1 MGKCDYK
8 VINPKTKE
16 STESLLYLALEKK
29 YPELGKASRIYEK
42 WKNSSFI
49 YSGSIKKYLK
59 SIKGDLYDENGEI
72 LAEHVINYEERVFVK
87 RNVEQPLGGIK
98 LSTNKWATK
107 SKEMAVSL
115 SKRIAFYKNKKFAS
129 REQSKI
135 QRLIDEL
142 LLIKTETDFLKG
154 LENFIVNTSEQFSDL
169 IDKIGDGTLEDMKKL
184 SDIDMHDMHN
194 IIQTYRNLDSLLQ
207 DAIKETERIEKGT
220 KVKGILDVTKPM
232 IERLRTL
239 TNDYSKITG
248 AYETLSMH
256 LLVSFLPGNEH
267 IEALR
272 EETRKIYF
280 IQEPE
285 ESKQKAE
292 ETDDQYNT
300 RIQNTIE
307 DIIVKTNMYDEED
320 RRAFFESLLRA
331 GDDISWISR
340 MALQAGN
347 TSSTLLRSLNILF
360 RKSEHTARLLQISKM
375 AELNPL
381 FQEYKEYMEGEG
393 KNVNNTKELYALIN
407 ELDSKGNATG
417 YYVGK
422 RKSVWQKERIQ
433 LETYIRDYEQHL
445 QKKESENNEE
455 EYKFWDIE
463 LNEPKREE
471 DKKRLKKLKRAARGN
486 INKTYTET
494 DKILKAQLDKISK
507 ESEKISEKYKEFRR
521 KVKSQRKI
529 KDISSNAY
537 TEIGVELNIL
547 REEISDIR
555 DTINGLEKEAHMYL
569 FKNYY
574 DEYRLPAVAALK
586 NIEAQDEVNLQTGKY
601 VSGET
606 RGEPEDFYKI
616 KILPDLTIEDYNSP
630 QFEKLQRLR
639 EEDVDNIQWKY
650 YKAIMTTVVESENQ
664 YPETYR
670 TFFKLPEIAKTGA
683 ERFEEDVNILKDP
696 VSIFRAYIK
705 PTLIEKTMNTPGYD
719 FDLNYENTMSNEA
732 LQKNGYRPNKAT
744 KQLPVYLKNS
754 GIELKNQSTNIQ
766 MLAMAGYS
774 TAVMYHEKTQILPY
788 IEMFLYI
795 LENRGKPAASGV
807 QKMMNVVRSS
817 LGQTF
822 LKTEDYFERTV
833 DKPEYVGKSNI
844 YKNALDEVNKR
855 MFGELVNQTLN
866 INIPLPGTKYQL
878 SVMKLFRLFT
888 MNTSTTLLSFNVKAG
903 IANVNYG
910 VVQHLTDTF
919 GNEFFDKK
927 SIGKSYLEYGRQ
939 FHQLLGDIGKD
950 YPTSKLNL
958 LGLIFDPQND
968 FNPNEHH
975 YKYSN
980 KIYAILNSNS
990 LQGVNS
996 VGEHFLHQIIMGAI
1010 LQETKVLNE
1019 SGEYLKKGEGT
1030 TKDRDK
1036 AMSLYE
1042 AYSKVSKGP
1051 KSYELFLDKR
1061 VAKIEIRQGTRKRRL
1076 AYKGGNIHAYKI
1088 SDLDFE
1094 ENGVP
1099 IRLLTNI
1106 IQGLNEQMFGP
1117 YSWVTDPPMKK
1128 TILGTLLLQMRKFFP
1143 KGIQRT
1149 WARFTNEIYTMYAAG
1164 LKGEFSQYFID
1175 IREQSS
1181 SKRYFDYLDLA
1192 KTGEDDISLDYI
1204 NQGPSAQYDPKFERI
1219 REALNP
1225 TLFRQG
1231 ALLTY
1236 HLWIK
1241 VTQLFGKEYEDS
1253 KAMKTSLMSLTKEQW
1268 RTLSN
1273 NEKANIRRLVVT
1285 ASMRA
1290 LLTSLAALLLSGKD
1304 DDEKYYK
1311 LAFYTFRLNTE
1322 LNAYYSPAEMNRLM
1336 QSPAVTLSM
1345 LQRYINV
1352 YDQLIEDLYNGEF
1365 EVYQSGSRKGT
1376 TKIGKALR
1384 AALPWGNVMQQHKY
1398 IEDVL
1403 NYHLKASTGIVKK

>member
-1 MGKCDYK
+1 MGKCNYE

-29 YPELGKASRIYEK
+29 YPELGEAAFIYEK
-42 WKNSSFI
+42 WKNSSNV
-49 YSGSIKKYLK
+49 YSGFIQKYLK
-59 SIKGDLYDENGEI
+59 SIKGPLYDENGEI
-72 LAEHVINYEERVFVK
+72 LAEHVINYEERVSTK
-87 RNVEQPLGGIK
+87 RNVEQPLGAIK
-98 LSTNKWATK
+98 LSATKWATK

-129 REQSKI
+129 REQAKI

-142 LLIKTETDFLKG
+142 LVISSDAQFLEG
-154 LENFIVNTSEQFSDL
+154 LENFIINTSEQFSDL
-169 IDKIGDGTLEDMKKL
+169 IDKIGNGSLEDMKKL
-184 SDIDMHDMHN
+184 SDLDMHDMHN
-194 IIQTYRNLDSLLQ
+194 ILQTYRNLNSILK
-207 DAIKETERIEKGT
+207 DAIDGTERIAKGT
-220 KVKGILDVTKPM
+220 NISGILDVTKPM
-232 IERLRTL
+232 LERLTTL
-239 TNDYSKITG
+239 TNDYSKINT
-248 AYETLSMH
+248 AYESLSMH

-285 ESKQKAE
+285 ESKQKADE
-292 ETDDQYNT
+292 KDNEYNT
-300 RIQNTIE
+300 RIQNKIE
-307 DIIVKTNMYDEED
+307 DIIVETNMYDERD
-320 RRAFFESLLRA
+320 RRVFFESLLRA

-381 FQEYKEYMEGEG
+381 FQEYKEYMKGLG
-393 KNVNNTKELYALIN
+393 KNINNTKELYDLIS
-407 ELDSKGNATG
+407 ELDSKGNSTG

-422 RKSVWQKERIQ
+422 RSSVWQKERVQ
-433 LETYIRDYEQHL
+433 LETYVRDYEQHL

-455 EYKFWDIE
+455 GYKFWDIE
-463 LNEPKREE
+463 LNEPVRDE
-471 DKKRLKKLKRAARGN
+471 DKTRLKKLKRAARGN

-507 ESEKISEKYKEFRR
+507 ESEKISEKYKAFRK
-521 KVKSQRKI
+521 KVHAQRKI
-529 KDISSNAY
+529 TNSSSDAY
-537 TEIGVELNIL
+537 ILIGRELNIL

-555 DTINGLEKEAHMYL
+555 DTIKGLEKEAHMYL
-569 FKNYY
+569 FQNYY
-574 DEYRLPAVAALK
+574 DEYRLPAVEALK
-586 NIEAQDEVNLQTGKY
+586 NIEAQDELNLATGKY

-616 KILPDLTIEDYNSP
+616 KILPELTLKDYNSP
-630 QFEKLQRLR
+630 QFEEMQRLR
-639 EEDVDNIQWKY
+639 KEDIDNIQWKY
-650 YKAIMTTVVESENQ
+650 YKAIMATVVESENQ

-670 TFFKLPEIAKTGA
+670 TFFKTPELAKSGA
-683 ERFEEDVNILKDP
+683 ERFEEDVNLLRDP
-696 VSIFRAYIK
+696 VSIFSAYIK
-705 PTLIEKTMNTPGYD
+705 PTLIEKTMNVSGVD
-719 FDLNYENTMSNEA
+719 FDLNYDNTMSNEA
-732 LQKNGYRPNKAT
+732 LQKNGYRVNQAT

-788 IEMFLYI
+788 VEMFLYI

-807 QKMMNVVRSS
+807 QKMMNAVRTS
-817 LGQTF
+817 LGKTF

-833 DKPEYVGKSNI
+833 DRPELAGKSNI

-866 INIPLPGTKYQL
+866 INIPIPGTKYSL
-878 SVMKLFRLFT
+878 NVMKLFRLFT
-888 MNTSTTLLSFNVKAG
+888 ANTSTTLLSFNVKAG

-910 VVQHLTDTF
+910 LVQHLTDTF

-927 SIGKSYLEYGRQ
+927 SIGKAYLEYGRQ
-939 FHQLLGDIGKD
+939 FHHLLDDIGKD

-975 YKYSN
+975 YKYTN
-980 KIYAILNSNS
+980 KTYAILNSNS
-990 LQGVNS
+990 LQGANS
-996 VGEHFLHQIIMGAI
+996 VGEHLLHQIIMGAI
-1010 LQETKVLNE
+1010 LQETKVLNAA
-1019 SGEYLKKGEGT
+1019 GQYLKKGEGT
-1030 TKDRDK
+1030 TENRDD

-1042 AYSKVSKGP
+1042 AYSKVSQGP
-1051 KSYELFLDKR
+1051 KSYELFVDKR

-1076 AYKGGNIHAYKI
+1076 DYKGGDIHPYKI
-1088 SDLDFE
+1088 SEYDFE

-1099 IRLLTNI
+1099 IRLLTNM
-1106 IQGLNEQMFGP
+1106 IQGLNEEMFGP
-1117 YSWVTDPPMKK
+1117 YSWITDPPMKK
-1128 TILGTLLLQMRKFFP
+1128 TILGSLLLQMRKFFP
-1143 KGIQRT
+1143 KGVQRT
-1149 WARFTNEIYTMYAAG
+1149 WARVTNEIYTMYASA

-1204 NQGPSAQYDPKFERI
+1204 NQGPSSQYDPKFERN
-1219 REALNP
+1219 REARNA
-1225 TLFRQG
+1225 TLFKQAG
-1231 ALLTY
+1231 LLTY

-1241 VTQLFGKEYEDS
+1241 VTQLFGKEYQDS

-1268 RTLSN
+1268 RNLSD
-1273 NEKANIRRLVVT
+1273 NEKANMRRLVVT
-1285 ASMRA
+1285 AAGRT
-1290 LLTSLAALLLSGKD
+1290 LLTSLAALLLSGDD
-1304 DDEKYYK
+1304 DDEKYYT

-1345 LQRYINV
+1345 IQRYIMV
-1352 YDQLIEDLYNGEF
+1352 YDQLMEDLYNGEF

-1384 AALPWGNVMQQHKY
+1384 AAIPWGNVMQQHKY

-1403 NYHLKASTGIVKK
+1403 NYHLKASSGIVKQ